1 MSILK
6 SQAIPHLPIAIRGY
20 DVRVI
25 LSVTV
30 LSRIFLV
37 AIYFAYAG
45 PGLSGADLVNAIA
58 LP

>member
-1 MSILK
+1 MSILNP
-6 SQAIPHLPIAIRGY
+6 QAIPHLPIAIRGY
-20 DVRVI
+20 DLRVI

-30 LSRIFLV
+30 LSRLFLA

-45 PGLSGADLVNAIA
+45 PSLSGTDLINAIA